1 VGAEGTVQELQK
13 EIEETRDK
21 LRQQVKVSETLQ
33 KSLEDTREEIVLIQK
48 RQKRTQDKA
57 VAKSKKRYEKRIQRR
72 DREIANLKKNHL
84 ADMEQKEAEIA
95 SIKKQLKI
103 AQNALGQNS
112 GDTDTAD
119 ASNATA
125 VESDIE
131 FLKKEKEE
139 LLLIV
144 QAFEDE
150 ERALAAKKSV
160 RVDDDEDNLENSDTE
175 V

>member
-1 VGAEGTVQELQK
+1 MGAAEKSKEEPAAEEPKEAQEEGKTEERKVDNENGTVAELQQ
-13 EIEETRDK
+13 EIAETRDK

-103 AQNALGQNS
+103 AQN
-112 GDTDTAD
+112 
-119 ASNATA
+119 
-125 VESDIE
+125 
-131 FLKKEKEE
+131 
-139 LLLIV
+139 
-144 QAFEDE
+144 
-150 ERALAAKKSV
+150 
-160 RVDDDEDNLENSDTE
+160 
-175 V
+175 

>member
-1 VGAEGTVQELQK
+1 MG
-13 EIEETRDK
+13 
-21 LRQQVKVSETLQ
+21 
-33 KSLEDTREEIVLIQK
+33 
-48 RQKRTQDKA
+48 
-57 VAKSKKRYEKRIQRR
+57 AKSKKRYEKRIQRR
-72 DREIANLKKNHL
+72 DREKNLKKNHL

-160 RVDDDEDNLENSDTE
+160 RVDNDED
-175 V
+175 